1 MARVWI
7 VSACLLGQRCRY
19 DGDAAKEDARARLA
33 ILDDETI
40 VSVCPEVEGGLP
52 SPRPA
57 AECEGGDGHA
67 VLDGR
72 AKVRTLEGLDV
83 TGAFVKGAARAAEIA
98 RAHGATHAC
107 LKARSPSCG
116 VGATWVDRKVRDG
129 DGVAA
134 ARLRR
139 EGLVVVDDEHLASF
153 LAHEVRR

>member
-1 MARVWI
+1 MARVWV

-19 DGDAAKEDARARLA
+19 DGEAANDEARSRLA

-40 VSVCPEVEGGLP
+40 ISVCPEVDGGLP

-72 AKVRTLEGLDV
+72 ARVKTLEGIDFTAQFV
-83 TGAFVKGAARAAEIA
+83 RGAERAAVVA
-98 RAHGATHAC
+98 REHGATHAC

-116 VGATWVDRKVRDG
+116 VGSTWSDRKLIGG

-139 EGLVVVDDEHLASF
+139 EGLVVVDDEHLAG
-153 LAHEVRR
+153 LLEHEGVR